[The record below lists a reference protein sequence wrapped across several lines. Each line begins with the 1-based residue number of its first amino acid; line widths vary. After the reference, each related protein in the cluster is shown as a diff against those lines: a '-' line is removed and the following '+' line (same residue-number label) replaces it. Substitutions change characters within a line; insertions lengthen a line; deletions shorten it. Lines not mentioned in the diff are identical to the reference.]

1 MKKDFL
7 SIDDIDEYE
16 LESIVADAMRL
27 KRLKRAG
34 TAHEFL
40 RGKSLGMIFEKAS
53 TRTRVSFEVGMTDL
67 GGHALFLNPQDMQLG
82 RGEEIRDTARVLARY
97 VDAVMIR
104 AYKHATIE
112 EFARYSTVPV
122 VNGLSDSRHPCQVL
136 ADIMTL
142 SERFG
147 DLHGL
152 KLAWVGD
159 GNNVCNSWVLSAA
172 LTGMEIA
179 VASPPRYQPG
189 DAVISKARA
198 AGGRV
203 SVVADPAEAVRDAD
217 VLYTDIWVSM
227 GNEQERAERLRA
239 LKGYTIDSRLL
250 AQASPDALVMHCL
263 PAHRGEEITDEVLEG
278 PQSIVWD
285 QAENRLHAQ
294 KALLVRLVAGGMQA
308 AECEGGER

>member
-7 SIDDIDEYE
+7 SFNDIDEHE
-16 LESIVADAMRL
+16 LESIIADAMRL
-27 KRLKRAG
+27 KRLKSAG

-104 AYKHATIE
+104 AYKHANIE
-112 EFARYSTVPV
+112 EFARHSTVPV
-122 VNGLSDSRHPCQVL
+122 VNGLSDIQHPCQVL

-142 SERFG
+142 TERFH
-147 DLHGL
+147 DLRDL
-152 KLAWVGD
+152 RLAWIGD
-159 GNNVCNSWVLSAA
+159 GNNVCNSWILSSA
-172 LTGMEIA
+172 LTGMEI
-179 VASPPRYQPG
+179 VIASPPGYQPK
-189 DAVISKARA
+189 DALINQARA
-198 AGGRV
+198 AGGRITIV
-203 SVVADPAEAVRDAD
+203 TDPEEAVRDAD

-227 GNEQERAERLRA
+227 GDEQERAERLKA

-250 AQASPDALVMHCL
+250 AQAPPDALVMHCL
-263 PAHRGEEITDEVLEG
+263 PAHRGEEITDEVMEG

-294 KALLVRLVAGGMQA
+294 KALLVRLLAGGMPSL
-308 AECEGGER
+308 E

>member
-7 SIDDIDEYE
+7 SILDIDEYE
-16 LESIVADAMRL
+16 LESIVADAVRL
-27 KRLKRAG
+27 KRLKSAG
-34 TAHEFL
+34 TAHELL
-40 RGKSLGMIFEKAS
+40 RGRSLGMIFEKAS
-53 TRTRVSFEVGMTDL
+53 TRTRVSFEVGMSDL

-104 AYKHATIE
+104 AYSHATIE
-112 EFARYSTVPV
+112 EFARYANIPV
-122 VNGLSDSRHPCQVL
+122 VNGLSDRLHPCQVL

-159 GNNVCNSWVLSAA
+159 GNNVCSSWLLSTA
-172 LTGMEIA
+172 LTGMEVA
-179 VASPPRYQPG
+179 VASPSRYRPKDEIVDQ
-189 DAVISKARA
+189 ARA
-198 AGGRV
+198 AGGKV
-203 SVVADPAEAVRDAD
+203 TIVTDPDEAVRDAD

-227 GNEQERAERLRA
+227 GDEQERAERLQA

-263 PAHRGEEITDEVLEG
+263 PAHRGEEITDEVMEG

-294 KALLVRLVAGGMQA
+294 KALLVRLIAGGMTSVD
-308 AECEGGER
+308 

>member
-7 SIDDIDEYE
+7 SITDIDEYE
-16 LESIVADAMRL
+16 LESIVADAVRL
-27 KRLKRAG
+27 KRLKSAG
-34 TAHEFL
+34 TSHEFL

-53 TRTRVSFEVGMTDL
+53 TRTRASFEVGMTDL
-67 GGHALFLNPQDMQLG
+67 GGHALFLNPQDTQLG

-104 AYKHATIE
+104 AYAHATIE

-122 VNGLSDSRHPCQVL
+122 INGLSDSLHPCQVL

-142 SERFG
+142 HERFD
-147 DLHGL
+147 DLHDVR
-152 KLAWVGD
+152 LAWIGD
-159 GNNVCNSWVLSAA
+159 GNNVCNTWILSSA

-179 VASPPRYQPG
+179 VASPPGYRPA
-189 DAVISKARA
+189 DAVVEQARA
-198 AGGRV
+198 AGGKISIV
-203 SVVADPAEAVRDAD
+203 TDPAKAVRDAD

-227 GNEQERAERLRA
+227 GDEQERAERLRA
-239 LKGYTIDSRLL
+239 LKDYTIDSRLL
-250 AQASPDALVMHCL
+250 EQSSPDALVMHCL
-263 PAHRGEEITDEVLEG
+263 PAHRGEEIAEEVLEG

-294 KALLVRLVAGGMQA
+294 KALLVRLIAGGMPP
-308 AECEGGER
+308 AE

>member
-7 SIDDIDEYE
+7 SFNDIDEHE
-16 LESIVADAMRL
+16 LESIIADAMHL
-27 KRLKRAG
+27 KRLKSAG

-82 RGEEIRDTARVLARY
+82 RGEEVRDTARVLARY

-104 AYKHATIE
+104 AYKHANIE
-112 EFARYSTVPV
+112 EFARHSTVPV
-122 VNGLSDSRHPCQVL
+122 VNGLSDIQHPCQVL

-142 SERFG
+142 TERFH
-147 DLHGL
+147 DLRDL
-152 KLAWVGD
+152 RLAWIGD
-159 GNNVCNSWVLSAA
+159 GNNVCNSWILSSA
-172 LTGMEIA
+172 LTGMEI
-179 VASPPRYQPG
+179 VIASPPGYQPK
-189 DAVISKARA
+189 DALINQARA
-198 AGGRV
+198 AGGRITIV
-203 SVVADPAEAVRDAD
+203 TDPEEAVRDAD

-227 GNEQERAERLRA
+227 GDEQERAERLKA

-250 AQASPDALVMHCL
+250 AQAPPDALVMHCL
-263 PAHRGEEITDEVLEG
+263 PAHRGEEITDEVMEG

-294 KALLVRLVAGGMQA
+294 KALLVRLLAGGMPS
-308 AECEGGER
+308 E

>member
-7 SIDDIDEYE
+7 SIIDIDEYE
-16 LESIVADAMRL
+16 LESIVAEAVRL
-27 KRLKRAG
+27 KRLKAAG

-53 TRTRVSFEVGMTDL
+53 TRTRVSFEVGMSDL

-104 AYKHATIE
+104 AYSHETIE

-122 VNGLSDSRHPCQVL
+122 VNGLSDRLHPCQVL
-136 ADIMTL
+136 SDIMTL

-147 DLHGL
+147 DLRDL

-159 GNNVCNSWVLSAA
+159 GNNVCNSWILSSA
-172 LTGMEIA
+172 LTGMEIV
-179 VASPPRYQPG
+179 VASPPRYRPKEEIVNQ
-189 DAVISKARA
+189 ARA

-203 SVVADPAEAVRDAD
+203 SIVTDPEEAVRDAD

-227 GNEQERAERLRA
+227 GDEQERAERLQA

-250 AQASPDALVMHCL
+250 ARASPNALVMHCL
-263 PAHRGEEITDEVLEG
+263 PAHRGEEIADEVMEG

-294 KALLVRLVAGGMQA
+294 KALLVRLIAGGMTPVD
-308 AECEGGER
+308 

>member
-7 SIDDIDEYE
+7 SILDIGEYE
-16 LESIVADAMRL
+16 LESIVADAVRL
-27 KRLKRAG
+27 KRLKSAG

-53 TRTRVSFEVGMTDL
+53 TRTRVSFEVGMSDL

-104 AYKHATIE
+104 AYSHAAIE
-112 EFARYSTVPV
+112 EFARYANVPV
-122 VNGLSDSRHPCQVL
+122 VNGLSDRLHPCQVL

-159 GNNVCNSWVLSAA
+159 GNNVCNSWLLSSA

-179 VASPPRYQPG
+179 VASPPRYRPRDEIVDQ
-189 DAVISKARA
+189 ARA
-198 AGGRV
+198 AGGKV
-203 SVVADPAEAVRDAD
+203 TVVTDPDEAVRDAD

-227 GNEQERAERLRA
+227 GDEQERAERLQA

-263 PAHRGEEITDEVLEG
+263 PAHRGEEITDEVMEG

-294 KALLVRLVAGGMQA
+294 KALLVRLIAGGMA
-308 AECEGGER
+308 SVD

>member
-7 SIDDIDEYE
+7 SLLDIDEYE
-16 LESIVADAMRL
+16 LESIVADAVRL
-27 KRLKRAG
+27 KRLKSAG

-40 RGKSLGMIFEKAS
+40 RGRSLGMIFEKAS
-53 TRTRVSFEVGMTDL
+53 TRTRVSFEVGMSDL

-104 AYKHATIE
+104 AYSHAAIE
-112 EFARYSTVPV
+112 EFARYANVPV
-122 VNGLSDSRHPCQVL
+122 VNGLSDRLHPCQVL

-159 GNNVCNSWVLSAA
+159 GNNVCNSWILSTA
-172 LTGMEIA
+172 LTGMEVA
-179 VASPPRYQPG
+179 VASPSRYRPK
-189 DAVISKARA
+189 DEIVDRARA
-198 AGGRV
+198 AGGKV
-203 SVVADPAEAVRDAD
+203 TVVTDPKDAVRDAD

-227 GNEQERAERLRA
+227 GDEQERAERLQA

-263 PAHRGEEITDEVLEG
+263 PAHRGEEITDEVMEG

-294 KALLVRLVAGGMQA
+294 KALLVRLIAGGMA
-308 AECEGGER
+308 SVD

>member
-7 SIDDIDEYE
+7 SIIDIDEYE
-16 LESIVADAMRL
+16 LESIVAEAVRL
-27 KRLKRAG
+27 KRLKAAG

-53 TRTRVSFEVGMTDL
+53 TRTRVSFEVGMSDL

-104 AYKHATIE
+104 AYSHETIE

-122 VNGLSDSRHPCQVL
+122 VNGLSDRLHPCQVL
-136 ADIMTL
+136 SDIMTL

-147 DLHGL
+147 DLRDL

-159 GNNVCNSWVLSAA
+159 GNNVCNSWILSSA
-172 LTGMEIA
+172 LTGMEIV
-179 VASPPRYQPG
+179 VASPPRYRPKEEIVNQ
-189 DAVISKARA
+189 ARA

-203 SVVADPAEAVRDAD
+203 SIVTDPEEAVRDAD

-227 GNEQERAERLRA
+227 GDEQERAERLQA

-250 AQASPDALVMHCL
+250 ARASPDALVMHCL
-263 PAHRGEEITDEVLEG
+263 PAHRGEEITDEVMEG

-294 KALLVRLVAGGMQA
+294 KALLVRLIAGGMTPVD
-308 AECEGGER
+308 

>member
-7 SIDDIDEYE
+7 SILDIDECE
-16 LESIVADAMRL
+16 LESIVADAVRL
-27 KRLKRAG
+27 KRLKSAG
-34 TAHEFL
+34 TAHEYL
-40 RGKSLGMIFEKAS
+40 RGRSLGMIFEKAS
-53 TRTRVSFEVGMTDL
+53 TRTRVSLEVGMSDL

-104 AYKHATIE
+104 AYSHATVE
-112 EFARYSTVPV
+112 EFARYANVPV
-122 VNGLSDSRHPCQVL
+122 VNGLSDHQHPCQVL

-159 GNNVCNSWVLSAA
+159 GNNVCNSWILSSA

-179 VASPPRYQPG
+179 VASPPRYRPK
-189 DAVISKARA
+189 DEIVDRARA
-198 AGGRV
+198 MGGKV
-203 SVVADPAEAVRDAD
+203 TVVTDPDEAVRDAD

-227 GNEQERAERLRA
+227 GDEQERTERLQA
-239 LKGYTIDSRLL
+239 LKSYTMDSRLV

-263 PAHRGEEITDEVLEG
+263 PAHRGEEITDEVIEG

-294 KALLVRLVAGGMQA
+294 KALLVRLVAGRMPA
-308 AECEGGER
+308 VD

>member
-7 SIDDIDEYE
+7 SIIDIDEYE
-16 LESIVADAMRL
+16 LESIVTDAVRL
-27 KRLKRAG
+27 KRLKCAG
-34 TAHEFL
+34 TAHELL
-40 RGKSLGMIFEKAS
+40 RGKSLGMIVEKAS
-53 TRTRVSFEVGMTDL
+53 TRTRGSFEVGMTDL

-104 AYKHATIE
+104 AYEHATIE

-122 VNGLSDSRHPCQVL
+122 INGLSDRLHPCQVL

-147 DLHGL
+147 DLRGL
-152 KLAWVGD
+152 KLAWIGD
-159 GNNVCNSWVLSAA
+159 GNNVCNSWILSSI

-179 VASPPRYQPG
+179 VASPPGYRPK
-189 DAVISKARA
+189 DAVVDQARA
-198 AGGRV
+198 AGSRV
-203 SVVADPAEAVRDAD
+203 SVVTDPEEAVRDAD

-227 GNEQERAERLRA
+227 GDERERAERLRA
-239 LKGYTIDSRLL
+239 LKRYTIDSRLL
-250 AQASPDALVMHCL
+250 ARAPPNALVMHCL
-263 PAHRGEEITDEVLEG
+263 PAHRGEEITDEVMEG
-278 PQSIVWD
+278 SQSIVWD

-294 KALLVRLVAGGMQA
+294 KALLLRLIAGGMPS
-308 AECEGGER
+308 AE

>member
-7 SIDDIDEYE
+7 SFNDIDEHE
-16 LESIVADAMRL
+16 LESIIADAMRL
-27 KRLKRAG
+27 KRLKSAG

-104 AYKHATIE
+104 AYKHANIE
-112 EFARYSTVPV
+112 EFARHSTVPV
-122 VNGLSDSRHPCQVL
+122 VNGLSDIQHPCQVL

-142 SERFG
+142 TERFH
-147 DLHGL
+147 DLRDL
-152 KLAWVGD
+152 RLAWIGD
-159 GNNVCNSWVLSAA
+159 GNNVCNSWILSSA
-172 LTGMEIA
+172 LTGMEI
-179 VASPPRYQPG
+179 VIASPPGYQPK
-189 DAVISKARA
+189 DALINQARA
-198 AGGRV
+198 AGGRITIV
-203 SVVADPAEAVRDAD
+203 TDPEEAVRDAD

-227 GNEQERAERLRA
+227 GDEQERAERLKA
-239 LKGYTIDSRLL
+239 LKDYTIDSRLL
-250 AQASPDALVMHCL
+250 AQAPPDALVMHCL
-263 PAHRGEEITDEVLEG
+263 PAHRGEEITDEVMEG

-294 KALLVRLVAGGMQA
+294 KALLVRLLAGGMPSL
-308 AECEGGER
+308 E

>member
-7 SIDDIDEYE
+7 SIIDIDEYE
-16 LESIVADAMRL
+16 LESIVADAMHV
-27 KRLKRAG
+27 KRLKSAG

-40 RGKSLGMIFEKAS
+40 KGKSLGMIFEKAS

-82 RGEEIRDTARVLARY
+82 RGEEVRDTARVLARY

-104 AYKHATIE
+104 AYDHATIE

-122 VNGLSDSRHPCQVL
+122 INGLSDSLHPCQVL

-142 SERFG
+142 SERFS
-147 DLHGL
+147 DLRDL
-152 KLAWVGD
+152 RLAWIGD
-159 GNNVCNSWVLSAA
+159 GNNVCNTWILSAA
-172 LTGMEIA
+172 LTGMEIV
-179 VASPPRYQPG
+179 VASPPDYRPK
-189 DAVISKARA
+189 DAVINQARA

-203 SVVADPAEAVRDAD
+203 TIVTDPEEAVREAD

-227 GNEQERAERLRA
+227 GDEQERAERLRA
-239 LKGYTIDSRLL
+239 LKNYTIDSRLL
-250 AQASPDALVMHCL
+250 ARAPPDALVMHCL

-294 KALLVRLVAGGMQA
+294 KALLVRLIAGGMPPA
-308 AECEGGER
+308 D

>member
-7 SIDDIDEYE
+7 SILDIDECE
-16 LESIVADAMRL
+16 LESIVTDAVRL
-27 KRLKRAG
+27 KRLKSAG
-34 TAHEFL
+34 TAHEYL
-40 RGKSLGMIFEKAS
+40 RGRSLGMIFEKAS
-53 TRTRVSFEVGMTDL
+53 TRTRVSFEVGMSDL

-82 RGEEIRDTARVLARY
+82 RGEEIRDTARALARY

-104 AYKHATIE
+104 AYSHATVE
-112 EFARYSTVPV
+112 EFARYADVPV
-122 VNGLSDSRHPCQVL
+122 VNGLSDHEHPCQVL

-152 KLAWVGD
+152 KFAWVGD
-159 GNNVCNSWVLSAA
+159 GNNVCNSWILSSA

-179 VASPPRYQPG
+179 VASPQRYRPKDEIVDQ
-189 DAVISKARA
+189 ARA
-198 AGGRV
+198 MGGKV
-203 SVVADPAEAVRDAD
+203 TVVTDPNKAVRDAD

-227 GNEQERAERLRA
+227 GDEKERSERLQA
-239 LKGYTIDSRLL
+239 LKSYTMDSRLV

-263 PAHRGEEITDEVLEG
+263 PAHRGEEITDKVIEG

-294 KALLVRLVAGGMQA
+294 KALLVRLIAGGMPA
-308 AECEGGER
+308 GD

>member
-7 SIDDIDEYE
+7 SITDIDGYE
-16 LESIVADAMRL
+16 LESIVSDALRL
-27 KRLKRAG
+27 KKLKSAG
-34 TAHEFL
+34 TAHEYL

-67 GGHALFLNPQDMQLG
+67 GGHALFLNPRDMQLG

-104 AYKHATIE
+104 AYEHATIE
-112 EFARYSTVPV
+112 EFARYATVPV
-122 VNGLSDSRHPCQVL
+122 INGLSNSLHPCQVL

-142 SERFG
+142 TERFS
-147 DLHGL
+147 DLRDL
-152 KLAWVGD
+152 RLAWIGD
-159 GNNVCNSWVLSAA
+159 GNNVCNTWILSAA
-172 LTGMEIA
+172 MTGMEII
-179 VASPPRYQPG
+179 VASPPGYQPG
-189 DAVISKARA
+189 ESLVEQARA

-203 SVVADPAEAVRDAD
+203 RVVSDPAEAVRDAD

-227 GNEQERAERLRA
+227 GDEEERAERMRA
-239 LKGYTIDSRLL
+239 LKDYTIDSRLL

-294 KALLVRLVAGGMQA
+294 KALLVRLLAGGMP
-308 AECEGGER
+308 E